1 MKYAL
6 YLGCVIPV
14 RGRNYELSTRKVA
27 QRLGIEFVDIEA
39 FSCCGLPIRYI
50 DWQTSLLMA
59 ARNLS
64 LAESLGL
71 DICAPCSGCASMLTG
86 VNRLLRED
94 SDLSRQVNDKLA
106 RVGHHYEGG
115 VNVKHFARILYE
127 DIGTEQIKAAVTRSL
142 AGLKVATHYGCHY
155 LKPSLIYDGFDD
167 PEHPR
172 SLDEMVAATGATP
185 LAYEYKNQCCGLYTF
200 GVDAEIAYDI
210 AHTKLEH
217 VKAAGADAIILACP
231 ACAITYDHS
240 QRSIAKKFDAE
251 YDLPV
256 LFITQLIGLALGF
269 EPAELGFNLN
279 RVKTDELLARLMLE
293 PV

>member
-6 YLGCVIPV
+6 YLGCIIPV
-14 RGRNYELSTRKVA
+14 RGRNYELSVRKVA

-50 DWQTSLLMA
+50 DRQTSLLMA

-71 DICAPCSGCASMLTG
+71 DICTPCSGCASMLTG
-86 VNRLLRED
+86 AHRLLKED
-94 SDLSRQVNDKLA
+94 SELRRQVNDKLA
-106 RVGHHYEGG
+106 QVGHH
-115 VNVKHFARILYE
+115 NL
-127 DIGTEQIKAAVTRSL
+127 S
-142 AGLKVATHYGCHY
+142 GLKVAIHYGCHY

-172 SLDEMVAATGATP
+172 TLDELAAATGATP
-185 LAYEYKNQCCGLYTF
+185 IMYEYKNQCCGLYTF
-200 GVDAEIAYDI
+200 GVEAEIAYDI
-210 AHTKLEH
+210 AHAKLEH
-217 VKAAGADAIILACP
+217 VKAAGADAIVLACP

-240 QRSIAKKFDAE
+240 QRSIAKKFEAE

-256 LFITQLIGLALGF
+256 LFITQLIGLAFGF
-269 EPAELGFNLN
+269 DPSELGFDLN
-279 RVKTDELLARLMLE
+279 RVKTDELLAKIL
-293 PV
+293 

>member
-6 YLGCVIPV
+6 YLGCIIPV

-39 FSCCGLPIRYI
+39 FACCGLPIRYI
-50 DWQTSLLMA
+50 DRQTSLLMA

-71 DICAPCSGCASMLTG
+71 DICTPCSGCASMLTG
-86 VNRLLRED
+86 ANRVLKED
-94 SDLSRQVNDKLA
+94 SALRKQVNDKLA
-106 RVGHHYEGG
+106 RVGHHYEGN
-115 VNVKHFARILYE
+115 VKVKHFARILYE
-127 DIGTEQIKAAVTRSL
+127 DVGTEQIKAAVTSSL
-142 AGLKVATHYGCHY
+142 SGLKVAVHYGCHY

-172 SLDEMVAATGATP
+172 SLDELVAATGATP
-185 LAYEYKNQCCGLYTF
+185 LAYEDKNQCCGLYTF
-200 GVDAEIAYDI
+200 GVEAEIAYDI
-210 AHTKLEH
+210 AHAKFEH

-240 QRSIAKKFDAE
+240 QRSIATKFEAE
-251 YDLPV
+251 YNLPV

-269 EPAELGFNLN
+269 EPAELGFDLN
-279 RVKTDELLARLMLE
+279 RVKTDELLAKVM
-293 PV
+293 